1 MKPWRAAPLA
11 ALALA
16 TAAVALVGGGDPQR
30 LVPELAFTPPGPG
43 RLLGAA
49 EGGVDLAA
57 ALAHAELGSLALATA
72 VSVLGFTIGVPL
84 GAAAALAGGAF
95 ERAVARACDLLQA
108 FPSFLLAMAV
118 LSAVRTPTRV
128 HLAFVFLITAWVP
141 FARLALAEARVLRGA
156 AFVEAA
162 RALGLSPAR
171 VLARHVLPNVIGVAA
186 VQLGA
191 SGAALVVGE
200 AALSFVGLG
209 ARDGVSLGAL
219 LDQGVVSMLRAPH
232 VLVCASSA
240 VFLTSAA
247 MMAAGRALD
256 PKR

>member
-1 MKPWRAAPLA
+1 VKPLRALPLA
-11 ALALA
+11 LLAAA
-16 TAAVALVGGGDPQR
+16 TTIALVGVGDPTK
-30 LVPELAFTPPGPG
+30 LTPELAWAPPGPG
-43 RLLGAA
+43 RVLGSG
-49 EGGVDLAA
+49 EGGVDLLAV
-57 ALAHAELGSLALATA
+57 LAHAEAKSLALATI
-72 VSVLGFTIGVPL
+72 VSALGFAVGVPV
-84 GAAAALAGGAF
+84 GAAAALARGTF
-95 ERAVARACDLLQA
+95 ERVVSRACDLLQA

-118 LSAVRTPTRV
+118 LSAVRSPSRL
-128 HLAFVFLITAWVP
+128 HLGCVFLITAWVP
-141 FARLALAEARVLRGA
+141 FARLALAEARVLRSA

-162 RALGLSPAR
+162 RALGLSPAA
-171 VLARHVLPNVIGVAA
+171 VLARHVVPNVVGVAA

-232 VLVCASSA
+232 VLVLASSA
-240 VFLTSAA
+240 VFLSSAA
-247 MMAAGRALD
+247 MMAAGRALE

>member
-11 ALALA
+11 ALAIV
-16 TAAVALVGGGDPQR
+16 TAGVALVGGGDPRR
-30 LVPELAFTPPGPG
+30 LVPELAFAPPGPG
-43 RLLGAA
+43 HLLGAA

-72 VSVLGFTIGVPL
+72 VSLSGFAIGVPL

-95 ERAVARACDLLQA
+95 ERAVSRACDLLQA

-162 RALGLSPAR
+162 RALGLSPVR

-209 ARDGVSLGAL
+209 ARDGVSLGSL

-232 VLVCASSA
+232 VLVSASSA